1 MSGEQWGLVDGRTV
15 CPLEATRAVGHEALA
30 LGAADARAEIRLGR
44 AAEDALGLGSRV
56 RVRVHS
62 AWEGGGARRQ

>member
-44 AAEDALGLGSRV
+44 AAENALGLGS
-56 RVRVHS
+56 
-62 AWEGGGARRQ
+62 GGSK